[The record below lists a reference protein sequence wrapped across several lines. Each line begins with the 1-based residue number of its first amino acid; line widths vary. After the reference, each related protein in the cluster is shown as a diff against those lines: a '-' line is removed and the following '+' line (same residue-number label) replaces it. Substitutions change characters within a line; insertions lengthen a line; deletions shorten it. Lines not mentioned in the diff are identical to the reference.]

1 MERKN
6 TEKRICL
13 LDLNYTLVSNQMET
27 RMLRPFSRRMQGEEY
42 RSDLLDAIK
51 DDYVIIITARPNYQQ
66 KETMENVFKKTG
78 WKPDEMY
85 FNDIDGQPPVFKES
99 ALRRFVFPK
108 HGTEPTQYYAVESN
122 PRTRSMYAKYGIKAE
137 PYEMFMKNTEKK
149 RVQKEQ
155 EPQQLSLFDMMKC
168 RNSSTVSFRSKG
180 ILYIPLITAGSQ
192 ALYNLFAYCR

>member
-78 WKPDEMY
+78 WK
-85 FNDIDGQPPVFKES
+85 Q
-99 ALRRFVFPK
+99 
-108 HGTEPTQYYAVESN
+108 
-122 PRTRSMYAKYGIKAE
+122 
-137 PYEMFMKNTEKK
+137 
-149 RVQKEQ
+149 
-155 EPQQLSLFDMMKC
+155 
-168 RNSSTVSFRSKG
+168 
-180 ILYIPLITAGSQ
+180 
-192 ALYNLFAYCR
+192 

>member
-99 ALRRFVFPK
+99 ALHRFIFPK

-155 EPQQLSLFDMMKC
+155 EPQQLSLFDMMK
-168 RNSSTVSFRSKG
+168 
-180 ILYIPLITAGSQ
+180 
-192 ALYNLFAYCR
+192 